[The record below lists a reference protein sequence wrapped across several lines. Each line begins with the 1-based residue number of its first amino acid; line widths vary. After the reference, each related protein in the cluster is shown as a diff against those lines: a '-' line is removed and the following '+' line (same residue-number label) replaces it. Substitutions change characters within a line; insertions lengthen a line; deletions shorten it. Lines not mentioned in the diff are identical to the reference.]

1 MESEGPSSDEADLRV
16 ERLDE
21 RVSETVLDGGD
32 DRGTVF
38 AYSPR
43 QADELCDPTT
53 LRPSDPSVECCDGT
67 GSRASHRDA
76 QSLLQGPGTME
87 SWMRGGDVVESGSF
101 GVTQVL
107 GLLPERP
114 ARLVED
120 LALAVGTTAR
130 EVASSFAHLIPEL
143 ATHEVEGV
151 ARPLHDVK
159 GVRAHDGPRAAL
171 LHRASDPGCSV
182 GADVGD
188 CLGSLLA
195 QQVEEGVQGTGVG
208 TVGGVD
214 QPASVV
220 VDDHE
225 QVAVVAPVGDLVDA
239 DARDALEQFFV
250 TEIGDDSRDDLADR
264 APRAAQQ
271 SSGRRRGH
279 LDRAPSRELLEGERV
294 ARTVAR
300 PGNRRDDYPVL
311 GATHPR
317 HTRDDE
323 YLGASEVEGSPA
335 SLPAGVIAGAA
346 NLAVWAAPTVLDSG
360 SESDLDALVDEIDIF
375 HADALGVDA
384 QGPG

>member
-1 MESEGPSSDEADLRV
+1 M
-16 ERLDE
+16 
-21 RVSETVLDGGD
+21 
-32 DRGTVF
+32 
-38 AYSPR
+38 
-43 QADELCDPTT
+43 
-53 LRPSDPSVECCDGT
+53 
-67 GSRASHRDA
+67 
-76 QSLLQGPGTME
+76 
-87 SWMRGGDVVESGSF
+87 
-101 GVTQVL
+101 
-107 GLLPERP
+107 
-114 ARLVED
+114 
-120 LALAVGTTAR
+120 
-130 EVASSFAHLIPEL
+130 
-143 ATHEVEGV
+143 
-151 ARPLHDVK
+151 
-159 GVRAHDGPRAAL
+159 
-171 LHRASDPGCSV
+171 
-182 GADVGD
+182 GD

-279 LDRAPSRELLEGERV
+279 LDRAPGRELLEGERV

-335 SLPAGVIAGAA
+335 SLPALVIAGAA